1 MIRLFLVTLLI
12 TKQNRAMMKNRIT
25 LRYPHRRRGALTV
38 EFALTVPILFAIVLG
53 ALEFSHI
60 NMVRNTIENAAY
72 EGARQGIVPG
82 ATARDVRREAR
93 TILRAVGVQGERVQV
108 QPETI
113 ADDTER
119 VTVTVRVPLDR
130 NGFIAPL
137 FMKGKMMRRSV
148 TLTRE
153 TLD

>member
-1 MIRLFLVTLLI
+1 MN
-12 TKQNRAMMKNRIT
+12 K
-25 LRYPHRRRGALTV
+25 LRTQSSALHRRRGALTV
-38 EFALTVPILFAIVLG
+38 EFALTAPILFAIVLG

-60 NMVRNTIENAAY
+60 NMVRNTMENAAY
-72 EGARQGIVPG
+72 EGARQGIIPG

-93 TILRAVGVQGERVQV
+93 SILRAVGINGDRIRI
-108 QPETI
+108 QPGTI
-113 ADDTER
+113 ANNTER

-137 FMKGKMMRRSV
+137 FMKGKTLKRTV

-153 TLD
+153 SLDYVPSGN

>member
-1 MIRLFLVTLLI
+1 MSKT
-12 TKQNRAMMKNRIT
+12 QNQPARQ
-25 LRYPHRRRGALTV
+25 HRRRGALTV
-38 EFALTVPILFAIVLG
+38 EFALTVPILFALVLG

-82 ATARDVRREAR
+82 SSAADVTAEAEK
-93 TILRAVGVQGERVQV
+93 ILKVVGVRGESIRVT
-108 QPETI
+108 PAFI
-113 ADDTER
+113 ANDTDR
-119 VTVTVRVPLDR
+119 VTVTINVPLDM
-130 NGFIAPL
+130 NGFIVPL
-137 FMKGKMMRRSV
+137 FMKGKTLTRVV